1 MAAFIRTPE
10 FDAWLKGLRD
20 PIGKDGNLAIG
31 STTADA
37 VRRPASSSAEA
48 TSHRSAVTSGLRN
61 TFSVDWRA
69 HHEQDSGL

>member
-1 MAAFIRTPE
+1 MAAFLRTPE

-37 VRRPASSSAEA
+37 VR
-48 TSHRSAVTSGLRN
+48 
-61 TFSVDWRA
+61 
-69 HHEQDSGL
+69 